1 MLMWDKV
8 SKFLGHLANTKF
20 GSSNRSN
27 EYFEF
32 TEFLPPNTAQRRTHL
47 RLDLFL
53 PINFWRVIKKAGGAQ
68 LSDESV
74 VRGEFERIQTCG
86 GMGLNLSGSG
96 VLIISAEK
104 FEKDDYIE
112 INDRIFGKQMCIY
125 GRVTRS
131 TMTNFDNSLI
141 CEFGVK
147 FLKISDAD
155 RDFIVRAIFDK
166 IKMLRQINEENSEN
180 Y

>member
-1 MLMWDKV
+1 MWDKI

-20 GSSNRSN
+20 GSSNPAN
-27 EYFEF
+27 GYFEF
-32 TEFLPPNTAQRRTHL
+32 TEFLPPNTSQRRTHL

-53 PINFWRVIKKAGGAQ
+53 PINFWRVIKKPGGPE
-68 LSDESV
+68 LSDESIMK
-74 VRGEFERIQTCG
+74 GDFERIQTCG

-125 GRVTRS
+125 GKVTRS
-131 TMTNFDNSLI
+131 AMTDFDNSLI

-147 FLKISDAD
+147 FLKINDAD

-166 IKMLRQINEENSEN
+166 ISVLRRINEENPGN